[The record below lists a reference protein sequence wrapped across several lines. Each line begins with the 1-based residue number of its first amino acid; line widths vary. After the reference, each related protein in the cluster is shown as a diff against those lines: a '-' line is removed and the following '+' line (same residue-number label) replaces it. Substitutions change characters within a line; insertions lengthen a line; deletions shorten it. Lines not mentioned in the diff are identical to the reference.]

1 MRTIVTL
8 ILILFLL
15 TNTNGQKYFS
25 FKDTGAIWSVN
36 IEKFSSSGDTLIK
49 GIKYKKF
56 YETVADSIFSL
67 DKASYFTAL
76 REDSSKK
83 VMVIRDG
90 SQYEKLLYDFSLKLG
105 DTAVVYPYGYYGPEQ
120 DSSQIKIAQVDSIL
134 INLSYRKRY
143 KIIPL
148 IGGTWIP
155 EYWIEGIGST
165 LGIFNAGF
173 CVTRIMD
180 VGYPELLCF
189 SYKDTINYFG
199 AGSNCFVPVWTDL
212 KTKEIEKSICSFL
225 PNPFIDRSILHISG
239 VNSFNFVLQFYNIFG
254 SLIRSYQITRN
265 DFVIDRGG
273 LSSGIYLYKL
283 MEKQLNKDIGKIIIK

>member
-67 DKASYFTAL
+67 DKASYFAAL

-105 DTAVVYPYGYYGPEQ
+105 DTAVVYPYGYYGL
-120 DSSQIKIAQVDSIL
+120 IL
-134 INLSYRKRY
+134 GL
-143 KIIPL
+143 
-148 IGGTWIP
+148 
-155 EYWIEGIGST
+155 
-165 LGIFNAGF
+165 
-173 CVTRIMD
+173 
-180 VGYPELLCF
+180 
-189 SYKDTINYFG
+189 DTKKKCRN
-199 AGSNCFVPVWTDL
+199 
-212 KTKEIEKSICSFL
+212 
-225 PNPFIDRSILHISG
+225 
-239 VNSFNFVLQFYNIFG
+239 NI
-254 SLIRSYQITRN
+254 
-265 DFVIDRGG
+265 
-273 LSSGIYLYKL
+273 
-283 MEKQLNKDIGKIIIK
+283 